1 MYQYNPEDTNILE
14 RRAEQFKHQVKRRI
28 SGALNEEE
36 FRPLRLMNGLYLE
49 MHAYM
54 LRIAIPYGVLNSEQL
69 HTLADVTDK
78 YDRAYGHFTTR
89 QNIQLNWL
97 DLEQVPE
104 ILEVLSR
111 VNMHAIQTSGN
122 CIRSIT
128 SDPYAGAAIDELA
141 DPRPTAEL
149 IRQWST
155 LHPEFAYLGRKFKI
169 AVTGAIE
176 DRAAIQVHDI
186 GVQLVCSEAGENGY
200 KLYIGGGLGRT
211 PMVGKVIKEFIPEDD
226 LLAYLEASLRIY
238 NLYGRRDNKYKARIK
253 ILTKELGIDKL
264 REKIDE
270 EFELS
275 YDRLPATS
283 SWLRN
288 IEKQFRNP
296 DYITPTQANAL
307 LKTIHVSEP
316 EFQLWLNTNVIP
328 HKRAGYRIVNIST
341 KPKGGVPGDVSSAQ
355 MRLLANLA
363 ERYSHDE
370 IRVTKDQNLV
380 LPHVRFED
388 LYAIWQQLSHSNLAT
403 ANHSLVTDIV
413 SCPGMDYCS
422 LATARSIPVA
432 QAISERFAGTE
443 FEQEIGPL
451 AIKISGCIN
460 ACGHHHVGHIGI
472 LGLEK
477 NGREYYQVV
486 LGGNSNELASIGR
499 VTGPG
504 FASDEIVDV
513 VEKLLKF
520 YLESRLSHEKFPD
533 TYSRLGLKA
542 FKEVIYASH

>member
-1 MYQYNPEDTNILE
+1 MYLYNETDTNLLE
-14 RRAEQFKHQVKRRI
+14 TRAAQFKHQVERRI
-28 SGALNEEE
+28 TGSLNEDE

-54 LRIAIPYGVLNSEQL
+54 QRIAIPYGVLNSEQL
-69 HTLADVTDK
+69 HALADVTEK
-78 YDRAYGHFTTR
+78 YDKAYGHFTTR

-104 ILEVLSR
+104 ILEVLAR

-169 AVTGAIE
+169 AVTGAAE

-186 GVQLVCSEAGENGY
+186 GVQLVQSANGEPGY

-211 PMVGKVIKEFIPEDD
+211 PMVGKVIKEFLPEDD

-253 ILTKELGIDKL
+253 ILTKELGVDVL
-264 REKIDE
+264 REKIDA
-270 EFELS
+270 EFHQA
-275 YDRLPATS
+275 YARLPATS
-283 SWLRN
+283 GW
-288 IEKQFRNP
+288 
-296 DYITPTQANAL
+296 
-307 LKTIHVSEP
+307 LKTIETQFRLPDFKVNDSDALIQPVSVTEP
-316 EFQLWLNTNVIP
+316 EFKHWLTNNVLP
-328 HKRAGYRIVNIST
+328 HKQPGYRIVNIST
-341 KPKGGVPGDVSSAQ
+341 KPIGGVPGDVSSAQ
-355 MRLLANLA
+355 MRVLANLA
-363 ERYSHDE
+363 ERFSHDE

-380 LPHVRFED
+380 LPHARFND
-388 LYAIWQQLSHSNLAT
+388 LYTIWQQLVANNLGTSNHRLI
-403 ANHSLVTDIV
+403 SDIV

-432 QAISERFAGTE
+432 QAISERFANTE
-443 FEQEIGPL
+443 FEREIGHL
-451 AIKISGCIN
+451 SIKISGCIN
-460 ACGHHHVGHIGI
+460 ACGHHHIGHIGI

-477 NGREYYQVV
+477 NGKEYYQIV
-486 LGGNSNELASIGR
+486 LGGNGNERATIGR
-499 VTGPG
+499 VSGPG
-504 FASDEIVDV
+504 FASEDIVGVID
-513 VEKLLKF
+513 KLLKF
-520 YLESRLSHEKFPD
+520 YLQVRETNELFPD
-533 TYSRLGLKA
+533 TYKRLGLKA